1 MALFRVGL
9 PFVLLTCSLSCLM
22 VHFLPFYIPPL
33 LSLSFTIF
41 LDRLGLVQKELM
53 HIFLSFSMCLCRS
66 CLRCSTVL
74 STATFFFKPVCSISF
89 KKTGPV
95 WNKILKERRFFTFLV
110 SFLTAAP
117 LFRSNPVYEDNSR
130 VTDHCFRNNSFVIG
144 DSS

>member
-22 VHFLPFYIPPL
+22 VHFLPFYIPPPP
-33 LSLSFTIF
+33 LSLLHHLSRSSWPCPERTDAYLSLF
-41 LDRLGLVQKELM
+41 LYVSVSKLPPMQ
-53 HIFLSFSMCLCRS
+53 HCLIDCDVLFQA
-66 CLRCSTVL
+66 CLFNL
-74 STATFFFKPVCSISF
+74 F

-110 SFLTAAP
+110 SFLTVAP